1 MTVNAVKKSLHPAG
15 LSARNEPPV
24 DTSRLGVG
32 DVVSRA
38 WMTDELVRET
48 RQVWS
53 QAYEREVSEDEALE
67 ILTNV
72 KRLAEVLI
80 DFQRRKSET

>member
-1 MTVNAVKKSLHPAG
+1 
-15 LSARNEPPV
+15 
-24 DTSRLGVG
+24 
-32 DVVSRA
+32 
-38 WMTDELVRET
+38 MTDELVRET

-53 QAYEREVSEDEALE
+53 QAYEREVSEDEAME

-80 DFQRRKSET
+80 DVQRRI

>member
-1 MTVNAVKKSLHPAG
+1 MTVIAVKKSLHPAG

-24 DTSRLGVG
+24 DTSRVGCG

-38 WMTDELVRET
+38 WMNDELVQET

-53 QAYEREVSEDEALE
+53 EAYEREVSEDEAME

-72 KRLAEVLI
+72 KRLAEALI
-80 DFQRRKSET
+80 DVQRRN